1 MSGVNCIDYGY
12 MSVEATAK
20 ELGEASTG
28 GIPAR
33 ARGLMMTVESA
44 GVRLR
49 LDGTAATTGVAGGDL
64 LNVGDV
70 FILDSWTV
78 PGQNW
83 RSVML
88 GMRMIANVGGST
100 GNLSIH
106 FFD

>member
-1 MSGVNCIDYGY
+1 MQ
-12 MSVEATAK
+12 
-20 ELGEASTG
+20 LGQASTG

-44 GVRLR
+44 GLRLR
-49 LDGTAATTGVAGGDL
+49 LDATAATTGVAGGDL

-70 FILDSWTV
+70 FVLDSWTV

-88 GMRMIANVGGST
+88 GMRMIANAGDGTTSNV
-100 GNLSIH
+100 SIH